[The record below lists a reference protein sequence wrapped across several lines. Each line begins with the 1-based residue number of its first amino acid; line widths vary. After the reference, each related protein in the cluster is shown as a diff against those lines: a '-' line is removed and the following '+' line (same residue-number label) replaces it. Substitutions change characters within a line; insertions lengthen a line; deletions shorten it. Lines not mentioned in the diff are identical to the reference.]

1 MEKVS
6 MAPCKDACK
15 FVKCYIFK
23 KNYTHEVI
31 QKTDSQ
37 TLKTNL
43 ELPKGKCGGGGN
55 KIGNWN
61 ERIYTTIYMI
71 DHQ

>member
-23 KNYTHEVI
+23 KIIHMKLFRKQTH
-31 QKTDSQ
+31 K
-37 TLKTNL
+37 L
-43 ELPKGKCGGGGN
+43 
-55 KIGNWN
+55 
-61 ERIYTTIYMI
+61 
-71 DHQ
+71 